1 MGSKK
6 NEGEHPLR
14 TVKISRGFWL
24 GQFEVTQ
31 AQWRAVMNDNPS
43 SFKGDNLPVEQ
54 VSRDDMDS
62 FIRKLNSMGQGGF
75 RLPTEAEWEYACRAG
90 TKSEFCFGD
99 SLDSSQANFDGNYPY
114 DGAAHG
120 VVRGNGVFRE
130 RTTAVGSFRPNAW
143 GLYDMHGN
151 VWELCHDWHDPEYYK
166 NRPDPDIDPSGPSG
180 SDFRVQRGG
189 GWRNVSVECRSA
201 FRTGYIQGLRYNS
214 IGFRLARSES

>member
-1 MGSKK
+1 M
-6 NEGEHPLR
+6 
-14 TVKISRGFWL
+14 
-24 GQFEVTQ
+24 
-31 AQWRAVMNDNPS
+31 
-43 SFKGDNLPVEQ
+43 
-54 VSRDDMDS
+54 
-62 FIRKLNSMGQGGF
+62 
-75 RLPTEAEWEYACRAG
+75 
-90 TKSEFCFGD
+90 
-99 SLDSSQANFDGNYPY
+99 
-114 DGAAHG
+114 
-120 VVRGNGVFRE
+120 VRGNGVFRE